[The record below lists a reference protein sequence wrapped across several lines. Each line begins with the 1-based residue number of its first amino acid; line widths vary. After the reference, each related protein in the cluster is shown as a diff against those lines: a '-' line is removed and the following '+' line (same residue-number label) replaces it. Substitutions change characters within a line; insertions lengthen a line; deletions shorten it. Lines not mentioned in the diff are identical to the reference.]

1 MASDKLG
8 AHCSHKAQTKCA
20 SPNTQTQGN
29 SFELQDEEEQEP
41 DPNISP
47 GLQEIVDWCA
57 CPPQRGHPAPGLC
70 CCCSALW
77 CSQFVY
83 LNLYLL
89 YFCWPACTSAG
100 LPALL
105 LACPV
110 MQPLL
115 SPPPGLKLPDCRA
128 AYGCS
133 LPAGCLLLSALR
145 RRCSFLAHGVDWGV
159 IRQLCGL
166 THGIESIMR
175 QPASIPCQHRAAV
188 QCSTVGFMSS

>member
-1 MASDKLG
+1 MTSLARIALTKHRQSMPVPTHGLKAIHMSCRMRRSRSPTPISLSGCRRLLTG
-8 AHCSHKAQTKCA
+8 APARPSGAILPRGCA
-20 SPNTQTQGN
+20 AAALPCGAANLS
-29 SFELQDEEEQEP
+29 SS
-41 DPNISP
+41 IST
-47 GLQEIVDWCA
+47 
-57 CPPQRGHPAPGLC
+57 
-70 CCCSALW
+70 S
-77 CSQFVY
+77 
-83 LNLYLL
+83 
-89 YFCWPACTSAG
+89 CTSAG

-133 LPAGCLLLSALR
+133 LPASCLLLSALGR
-145 RRCSFLAHGVDWGV
+145 GCSFLAHGINWGV

-166 THGIESIMR
+166 THGIGSIMR

-188 QCSTVGFMSS
+188 